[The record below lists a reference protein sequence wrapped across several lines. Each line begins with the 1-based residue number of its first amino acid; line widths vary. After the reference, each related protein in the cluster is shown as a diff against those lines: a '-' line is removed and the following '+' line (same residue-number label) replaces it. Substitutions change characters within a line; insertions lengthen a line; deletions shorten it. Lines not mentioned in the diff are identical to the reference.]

1 MLTGR
6 PVLSKVIKIDY
17 LSRVE
22 GESGFFIEI
31 RDGKVS
37 NLEIRVFEA
46 PRFFESFL
54 RGRPYQDAIDF
65 TARICG
71 ICPVAYQMSSV
82 HAIEKVLGLEVSNS
96 VKDLRRLMYCA
107 EWISSH
113 SLHVYMLHGPDFYGL
128 ESAWEG
134 RDYLP
139 RLKKGLGFKRLGN
152 ELLAIIGGRSIH
164 PVNVKLGGFFRT
176 PDIKRLSDLLPAL
189 EKAFEDTIDEIKWTS
204 SLRFKDDYQD
214 REFISLRND
223 SEYPMNYG
231 YVSSSKG
238 LNTTMEAFLNGIEEY
253 QRSYSTALFSGIRR
267 GGELQ
272 PYLVGPLSRLN
283 LNYDRLPEEI
293 KDIIEDSGIE
303 IPLFGMDRSIIA
315 RVIEIAYA
323 FFEAIR
329 IIKGLKERESL
340 STEFE
345 ANQEP
350 FELHTGVAT
359 WITEAPR
366 GMLIHRY
373 ELDDKGRIVNC
384 RIIPPTS
391 QNLAMIELDIRYLI
405 ESKIDIEKGQLKK
418 LIASLIRS
426 YDPCISCSVHLVV

>member
-1 MLTGR
+1 M
-6 PVLSKVIKIDY
+6 SKVIKIDY

-37 NLEIRVFEA
+37 NLEVRVFEA

-54 RGRPYQDAIDF
+54 RGRPFQDAIDF

-82 HAIEKVLGLEVSNS
+82 HAIEKIFGVEVSKS

-139 RLKKGLGFKRLGN
+139 RLKRGLGFKRLGN

-164 PVNVKLGGFFRT
+164 PVNVKVGGFYRI
-176 PDIKRLSDLLPAL
+176 PDMKRLSELLPSL
-189 EKAFEDTIDEIKWTS
+189 EKAFEDIIEEIKWAS
-204 SLRFKDDYQD
+204 GLRFKGVYQD
-214 REFISLRND
+214 IEFISLRNE

-231 YVSSSKG
+231 YVASCNG
-238 LNTTMEAFLNGIEEY
+238 LNTTMEGFLNIIEEY
-253 QRSYSTALFSGIRR
+253 QRSYSNALFSGLRR
-267 GGELQ
+267 GGELL

-293 KDIIEDSGIE
+293 KGIINDSGIE

-323 FFEAIR
+323 FYESIR
-329 IIKGLKERESL
+329 IIKGLTES
-340 STEFE
+340 SIEFE
-345 ANQEP
+345 SPEP
-350 FELHTGVAT
+350 LDPRPGVAT

-373 ELDDKGRIVNC
+373 ELDDKGRIMNC
-384 RIIPPTS
+384 KIIPPTS
-391 QNLAMIELDIRYLI
+391 QNLAMIESDIRYLI
-405 ESKIDIEKGQLKK
+405 ESRGDIEKGQLKRS
-418 LIASLIRS
+418 IASLIRS
-426 YDPCISCSVHLVV
+426 YDPCISCSVHLL